1 MKQFVMN
8 LLTTYARRAIKR
20 YQPTVIGVTGSQ
32 GKTSVRLALTRLLE
46 DAGRSVRTP
55 KKNYNNEFGFPL
67 GILGLESAGRSSMG
81 WLRVLLR
88 ARRIARGKDKNFPKT
103 LVLEYGVDKKGDMDH
118 LLSITRPLI
127 AVVTGVS
134 TIHAAGYENVAELA
148 GEKMKLARVVP
159 ERGLVVLNADETHV
173 RERLTDLKASML
185 TYGFS
190 EDADVRIMDLH
201 LVTRPDDWFGVD
213 EMAAEL
219 NVTIK
224 GTREIYALSL
234 KNMAGRPVASTAA
247 AAIALGEYLGLDVVD
262 LIASLSKMR
271 SIPGRMSLLPGIK
284 GTLILDDSY
293 NASPAAVR
301 AAVETLADFDPVAG
315 ARRIAALG
323 SMAELGRY
331 TEDEHRHVGFVVA
344 EMGIDLLLCVGEGA
358 RDIARSAEE
367 AGMKKEM
374 VHEFETS
381 VAAGRWLDQELH
393 SGDVV
398 LVKGSQSS
406 RMEKIVK
413 DIMAEPVR
421 AGELLVRQ
429 DSRWLET

>member
-1 MKQFVMN
+1 MKRFVLN
-8 LLTTYARRAIKR
+8 LLTNYARQAVER
-20 YQPTVIGVTGSQ
+20 YQPTVIGITGSQ
-32 GKTSVRLALTRLLE
+32 GKTSVRLAATRLLE

-67 GILGLESAGRSSMG
+67 GILGLGSAGRSSMG
-81 WLRVLLR
+81 WLRILFQ

-103 LVLEYGVDKKGDMDH
+103 LILEYGIDKKGDMDH
-118 LLSITRPLI
+118 LLSIAQPTI

-134 TIHAAGYENVAELA
+134 TIHAVGYENVAEVA
-148 GEKMKLARVVP
+148 EEKMKLARAVP
-159 ERGLVVLNADETHV
+159 KHGLVVLNADETHL
-173 RERLTDLKASML
+173 RERMADLNASIL

-190 EDADVRIMDLH
+190 ADADAHIVEMH
-201 LVTRPDDWFGVD
+201 FVTRPDDWFGVD
-213 EMAAEL
+213 ETAAEL
-219 NVTIK
+219 NITVK
-224 GTREIYALSL
+224 GAREIYALSL

-247 AAIALGEYLGLDVVD
+247 AVIALGEHLGLDVVD
-262 LIASLSKMR
+262 LIASLSKM
-271 SIPGRMSLLPGIK
+271 SSVPGRMSLLPGIK

-301 AAVETLADFDPVAG
+301 AAIETLADFDPQEG
-315 ARRIAALG
+315 ARRIAVLG

-331 TEDEHRHVGFVVA
+331 TEDEHRHVGFMVA
-344 EMGIDLLLCVGEGA
+344 EMGIDILLCVGEAA

-367 AGMKKEM
+367 AGMKKET

-381 VAAGRWLDQELH
+381 VAAGRWLDQELRR
-393 SGDVV
+393 GDIV

-406 RMEKIVK
+406 RMEKAVK
-413 DIMAEPVR
+413 DIMAEPLR

-429 DSRWLET
+429 DARWLET